1 MSQAWAGTARSAAG
15 SSRRAQLRQ
24 ARLYLVTDDETPESD
39 LPALIT
45 RAVAGGVDVV
55 QLRRKQSQPQ
65 DLTELGARCRD
76 SAHDGGALFLVD
88 DHVDLAL
95 EIEADGVHIGQS
107 DLGPTEARSRLG
119 GELLLGLSTH
129 SKQDVVRATG
139 QPVDYISAG
148 PVHMTPTKPGRPAV
162 GFEHI
167 SVAAA
172 GAAAPVVAI
181 GGLGV
186 ESVSKAM
193 AAGADMVAVV
203 RAICRADDPAA
214 VAAELRA
221 AIAAS
226 PSWISLSVNG
236 QPRKAPPG
244 SSIESYLELLELPLE
259 GVAVE
264 LNGEILRASVLA
276 ASALESGDEL
286 EVVHLVGGGHG

>member
-1 MSQAWAGTARSAAG
+1 
-15 SSRRAQLRQ
+15 
-24 ARLYLVTDDETPESD
+24 
-39 LPALIT
+39 
-45 RAVAGGVDVV
+45 
-55 QLRRKQSQPQ
+55 
-65 DLTELGARCRD
+65 
-76 SAHDGGALFLVD
+76 
-88 DHVDLAL
+88 
-95 EIEADGVHIGQS
+95 
-107 DLGPTEARSRLG
+107 
-119 GELLLGLSTH
+119 
-129 SKQDVVRATG
+129 
-139 QPVDYISAG
+139 
-148 PVHMTPTKPGRPAV
+148 MTPTKPGRPAV

-172 GAAAPVVAI
+172 RAAAPVVAI

-203 RAICRADDPAA
+203 RGICRADDPAA